1 MQIESI
7 GIKNYRCFR
16 DIVLDDLPHMTVVV
30 GANGSGKSSLFD
42 VFTFLQDALAQNVA
56 SAVARRG
63 GYRELVSRGQ
73 GGPIEIS
80 VKFRKSGGPLAT
92 YQLHINTQEGGRI
105 VVDREVLSYRR
116 GQRGRPWHFVDFSR
130 GSGRAITNESVYG
143 TEGAVE
149 ERAEY
154 ELDDPSIL
162 AIKGLGQFR
171 EFQVVSDF
179 RSLIENWHISDFH
192 IADARPSAEA
202 GYAEHLS
209 SRGDNVAL
217 VAQYLYENHREQFEK
232 VLQAMRRRVPG
243 VSGVEAKP
251 TEDGRLVLR
260 FQDGSFT
267 DPFIARY
274 VSDGTI
280 KMFAYLVLLYD
291 PKPHPLLA
299 IEEPEKQLYP
309 DLMYELV
316 EEFRDYARRGG
327 QVFVSTHSPDFLN
340 GAQLNEICWLVKENG
355 FTTVQ
360 RASTSEL
367 LQDLVNEG
375 DLPGALWRQGFFK
388 GTGPSTSDLS
398 HQSRR
403 WPASCEIPKAATYSS
418 P

>member
-1 MQIESI
+1 MQIERI
-7 GIKNYRCFR
+7 EIKNYRCFR
-16 DIVLDDLPHMTVVV
+16 NIALRDLPSMTVVV
-30 GANGSGKSSLFD
+30 GANGSGKSSFFD
-42 VFTFLQDALAQNVA
+42 VFTFLKDALSQNAA

-73 GGPIEIS
+73 KGPIEIS
-80 VKFRKSGGPLAT
+80 VKFRESSGRLAT
-92 YQLHINTQEGGRI
+92 YRLEINTQNNGRV

-116 GQRGRPWHFVDFSR
+116 GQYGKPWHFVDFRR
-130 GSGRAITNESVYG
+130 GTGIAITNESVYG

-154 ELDDPSIL
+154 KLDDPSIL

-171 EFQVVSDF
+171 EFRVVSEF
-179 RSLIENWHISDFH
+179 RNLIENWHISDFH

-209 SRGDNVAL
+209 SRGDNVAQ
-217 VAQYLYENHREQFEK
+217 VAQYLYENHREQFDN
-232 VLQAMRRRVPG
+232 VLQAMRQRVPG
-243 VSGVEAKP
+243 VSDVEAKP

-260 FQDGSFT
+260 FQDGNFK

-299 IEEPEKQLYP
+299 VEEPENQLYP
-309 DLMYELV
+309 DLLRELV

-327 QVFVSTHSPDFLN
+327 QVFASTHSPDFLN
-340 GAQLNEICWLVKENG
+340 GAELGEIFWLVKERG
-355 FTTVQ
+355 FTSVR
-360 RASTSEL
+360 RASDSGL
-367 LQDLVNEG
+367 LKALIDEG
-375 DLPGALWRQGFFK
+375 DAPGALWRQGFFE
-388 GTGPSTSDLS
+388 G
-398 HQSRR
+398 
-403 WPASCEIPKAATYSS
+403 AALQ
-418 P
+418 